1 MSYQPQ
7 FPGIFTSER
16 GAIPAHDPD
25 ETRVLPATEKQ
36 IHYASALAAKSG
48 VKLPKGI
55 ISDRAALSAWI
66 DAHKPKL
73 MDGPFANYPTSK
85 QVAFAE
91 RIARL
96 KRRDIPQEC
105 FRDKTMM
112 SRWIDGNKPR

>member
-1 MSYQPQ
+1 MSFQPQ
-7 FPGIFTSER
+7 FPGIFTPAQ
-16 GAIPAHDPD
+16 GARPAR
-25 ETRVLPATEKQ
+25 ETPEPLPATDRQ
-36 IHYASALAAKSG
+36 MHYAQSLALKWQQ
-48 VKLPKGI
+48 KLPPDIGL
-55 ISDRAALSAWI
+55 DRAALSAWI
-66 DAHKPKL
+66 DAHKPRPA
-73 MDGPFANYPTSK
+73 DGPFANYPSSK